1 MTPSFT
7 HSFSSR
13 GEQNRTSYLSPRG
26 TQSLVVSIVFTSLA
40 TVFVL
45 ARVYTRTKLIKRMEA
60 NDWMIVIALV
70 LSFVFMSFFIV
81 EALNGMGMHLVD
93 IPEPILLKQM
103 KAFWLTI
110 PFYNAALLCA
120 KASIL
125 MQYFRVFPSRGM
137 RHTCWVMI
145 TILAAYGSW
154 AVLSAFLNCIPVA
167 RFWDPTIPGSCLSSK
182 GLWFSNASMHIA
194 TDLAILII
202 PIPALA
208 ALELPKKQR
217 LALIS
222 IFALGGF
229 VCVTSICRLVSLKK
243 ISDSSD
249 PTYDNIGA
257 ASWSSIECNTGI
269 ICACLPTL
277 RPLISRII
285 PQLLSSLTS
294 RHPHSK
300 SKSKNCSRNH
310 LNDTN
315 PPTYWGVAGMGGM
328 GVSTT
333 ITTHIDD
340 LEYGSCEGDAER
352 WAALRGTG
360 FGFSGRMSTR
370 VYVGSSSSR
379 GLVLEADGF
388 REKDEREQDI
398 HNSNALAD
406 GGNKGQDED
415 RDRVGVV
422 FADEEPTREDSEEVK
437 KDTVIVRTQVR
448 KNSASSASSSP
459 LACGEDSGS

>member
-1 MTPSFT
+1 MT
-7 HSFSSR
+7 
-13 GEQNRTSYLSPRG
+13 YLSPRG

-60 NDWMIVIALV
+60 NDWMIVVALV

-145 TILAAYGSW
+145 TILATYGSW

-167 RFWDPTIPGSCLSSK
+167 RFWDPSISGSCLSSK

-217 LALIS
+217 FALIS

-300 SKSKNCSRNH
+300 SKSKNCSRAH
-310 LNDTN
+310 LHDIH
-315 PPTYWGVAGMGGM
+315 PPTYWGIAGMGGM

-352 WAALRGTG
+352 WAAARGAG
-360 FGFSGRMSTR
+360 FGFTGRLSTR
-370 VYVGSSSSR
+370 VYVGSSDGDVTPGADLRYGGER
-379 GLVLEADGF
+379 GKVIAELTPAVALGNTGENRDEYKGGF
-388 REKDEREQDI
+388 
-398 HNSNALAD
+398 
-406 GGNKGQDED
+406 
-415 RDRVGVV
+415 V
-422 FADEEPTREDSEEVK
+422 FADEEESQNNSEDLK
-437 KDTVIVRTQVR
+437 KDAAIVRTEVR
-448 KNSASSASSSP
+448 KDSASSSSSP
-459 LACGEDSGS
+459 LAREEDSDP